1 MNLMRCAVRLG
12 GLCVAVGALFPLATD
27 AREASDSR
35 WAVSAGVEARQIR
48 TDFSQGAPTVPFDS
62 FRTSYSE
69 GLGNVGLYDGRNA
82 VTYEDGAIPVQSP
95 SSFWFPL
102 RPGVAWYRVDDT
114 RAQVTRGGSPV
125 RWFGSALD
133 EIRFH
138 SRGEQFE
145 SDASATGDDD
155 VVNALSPYV
164 ALHRRGCRRGKTDFG
179 CVLRYAFS
187 TSEQESGA
195 EQAAWVRRTSTDYTY
210 RYDGAASGSQQ
221 IPPVPARNG
230 VVVHD
235 PSALQNSQRSN
246 GLFLDRAR
254 SPEIS
259 ESRQVSTFTALS
271 SAETEIALHELLL
284 GVEARRPLGSRAS
297 CTVTVGPTVS
307 MLDWDLRAS
316 TVWQDDQ
323 GTAVVRESARES
335 DMEVLVGCRAALGFQ
350 LALTR
355 TGRWALDVQGGYAWA
370 APVDCEAGNASAEVD
385 ISSVTCSV
393 GLRGRL

>member
-1 MNLMRCAVRLG
+1 V
-12 GLCVAVGALFPLATD
+12 TD

-48 TDFSQGAPTVPFDS
+48 TDFSLGAPTVPFDS
-62 FRTSYSE
+62 FRTPYSE

-95 SSFWFPL
+95 SFGMGTL
-102 RPGVAWYRVDDT
+102 YPGAAWYRVDDT
-114 RAQVTRGGSPV
+114 RTQVTRGGSPV
-125 RWFGSALD
+125 RWLGSTLD

-138 SRGEQFE
+138 SRSEQFE
-145 SDASATGDDD
+145 SDTGPAGDDD
-155 VVNALSPYV
+155 VVSTLSPYV

-195 EQAAWVRRTSTDYTY
+195 EQAAWVRRTSADYTY
-210 RYDGAASGSQQ
+210 RYDGAASGSPL
-221 IPPVPARNG
+221 ILPLPERNG
-230 VVVHD
+230 VVVYD
-235 PSALQNSQRSN
+235 SSALQNAQRSN
-246 GLFLDRAR
+246 GLSLDRAR

-323 GTAVVRESARES
+323 GTAVDRESERES
-335 DMEVLVGCRAALGFQ
+335 DAEVLIGCRAALGFQ

-355 TGRWALDVQGGYAWA
+355 TRRWSLDVHGGYAWA